1 MVVTKLFGVILIFI
15 GIYIFKIGLTIDDKV
30 GYKLMNIRII
40 GAAFLL
46 FGAGMGLIFT
56 SKSLCET
63 LGIFC

>member
-1 MVVTKLFGVILIFI
+1 MVVTKLCGLILILI

-30 GYKLMNIRII
+30 GHRLMNIRII

-46 FGAGMGLIFT
+46 FGAGIGLLFT
-56 SKSLCET
+56 SKSICET